1 MDDLDMRFA
10 CACVDDDVPCK
21 CRSCEQN
28 KANDGACMHCLTCIC
43 GDKAM
48 DVCLECKSNRNLV

>member
-10 CACVDDDVPCK
+10 CACVDDDVY
-21 CRSCEQN
+21 CRCRNCEQN
-28 KANDGACMHCLTCIC
+28 KANNGTCMHCLTCIG

-48 DVCLECKSNRNLV
+48 DVCPECK